1 MDVNTTGLKRMRP
14 SFMRQNTTP
23 PSKSD
28 IIAGFLVF
36 LIALPLCLG
45 IAGASGVPPVAGI
58 LTAIVGGLLTK
69 FLGGSRLTVK
79 GPAAGLI
86 VIVLGAVADLGGDDP
101 IAGYHRML
109 AVGVV
114 AGVIQIVLALVRFG
128 ALAEAMPT
136 SVVHGMLAAIG
147 VIIMSKQA
155 HVLLGVKPEG
165 KEPLHLIQELPHS
178 FAHLNPYVTIVG
190 VVALIIMFGMPFIKA
205 KWAKSIPSQLVVLA
219 VTVPLAI
226 ILGFSDKHDYV
237 FSGVTHA
244 LDPAKFLVK
253 LPTNILTAVTFPD
266 FSQIMSVTS
275 IKYIVMFTI
284 VGSIESLL
292 TVSAVDSLDPERKSS
307 DLNKDLL
314 AAGIGN
320 VVVSIVGGI
329 PMISEVVRSKSNID
343 NGAKTGWANFAHGAF
358 LLLAVALIPGVLMK
372 IPLAALAGMLIF
384 TGTRLAHVSEFKHAL
399 HVGRE
404 QLAVFLVTM
413 IVTLLS
419 DLLIGVAAG
428 LILDVVI
435 HCANGAPFGKIWK
448 TIVEEHHH
456 EDEVTLC
463 VHGAGVFTNY
473 IGLAKAIRDN
483 APKVTRVYVD
493 FSEACV
499 VDHTVLSKLDAL
511 KASLVDTEL
520 IVGGLDE
527 HKSSTHAPTS
537 SKWKRA

>member
-1 MDVNTTGLKRMRP
+1 
-14 SFMRQNTTP
+14 MRQNTTP

-28 IIAGFLVF
+28 ITAGFLVF

-69 FLGGSRLTVK
+69 FLGGSRLTIK

-86 VIVLGAVADLGGDDP
+86 VIVLGAVTDLGGNDLV
-101 IAGYHRML
+101 AGYHRML

-114 AGVIQIVLALVRFG
+114 AGVIQVVLALVRFG
-128 ALAEAMPT
+128 ALAEAMPA
-136 SVVHGMLAAIG
+136 SVVRGMLAAIG

-165 KEPLHLIQELPHS
+165 KEPVHLIQELPHS
-178 FAHLNPYVTIVG
+178 FAHLNPYVTLVG
-190 VVALIIMFGMPFIKA
+190 VVALVIMFGMPFIKA
-205 KWAKSIPSQLVVLA
+205 MWAKSIPSQLVVLA
-219 VTVPLAI
+219 VTVPLAML
-226 ILGFSDKHDYV
+226 LGFNDKHDYLLGGA
-237 FSGVTHA
+237 SYN

-253 LPTNILTAVTFPD
+253 LPLNILSAITFPD
-266 FSQIMSVTS
+266 FSQILSATS
-275 IKYIVMFTI
+275 IKYIIMFSI

-292 TVSAVDSLDPERKSS
+292 TVSAVDALDPERKSS

-314 AAGIGN
+314 ATGIGN
-320 VVVSIVGGI
+320 MIAAWIGGI
-329 PMISEVVRSKSNID
+329 PMISEVVRSRSNID
-343 NGAKTGWANFAHGAF
+343 NGAKTSWANFAHGAF

-384 TGTRLAHVSEFKHAL
+384 TGTRLAHVNELKHVL
-399 HVGRE
+399 NVGRE

-435 HCANGAPFGKIWK
+435 HCANGAPLGKMWK
-448 TIVEEHHH
+448 TIVEEHHG
-456 EDEVTLC
+456 EDEVKLC
-463 VHGAGVFTNY
+463 VHGPGVFTNY
-473 IGLAKAIRDN
+473 IGLAKAIREN
-483 APKVTRVYVD
+483 APKVTRIYVD

-499 VDHTVLSKLDAL
+499 VDHTVLAKLDAL
-511 KASLVDTEL
+511 KASLVETDL
-520 IVGGLDE
+520 VVGGLDA

>member
-1 MDVNTTGLKRMRP
+1 MPTTKVKSTNFQPDV
-14 SFMRQNTTP
+14 
-23 PSKSD
+23 
-28 IIAGFLVF
+28 IAGFLVF

-58 LTAIVGGLLTK
+58 LTAIVGGLVTK
-69 FLGGSRLTVK
+69 FLGGSRLTIK

-86 VIVLGAVADLGGDDP
+86 VIVLGAVTDLGGDDLVT
-101 IAGYHRML
+101 GYHRML

-114 AGVIQIVLALVRFG
+114 AGIIQVLFALARFG

-155 HVLLGVKPEG
+155 HVLVGVKPSG

-190 VVALIIMFGMPFIKA
+190 VVALVIMFGMPLVKA
-205 KWAKSIPSQLVVLA
+205 KWAKSIPSQVVVLA
-219 VTVPLAI
+219 VTVPLAMY
-226 ILGFSDKHDYV
+226 LGFSEKHAYA
-237 FSGVTHA
+237 FSGSSFT

-253 LPTNILTAVTFPD
+253 LPTNILTAITFPD
-266 FSQIMSVTS
+266 FSQILSATS
-275 IKYIVMFTI
+275 IKYILMFCI

-292 TVSAVDSLDPERKSS
+292 TVSAIDSLDPERKQSN
-307 DLNKDLL
+307 LNRDLL
-314 AAGIGN
+314 ATGVAN
-320 VVVSIVGGI
+320 AVSAVIGGI

-343 NGAKTGWANFAHGAF
+343 NGARTGWANFAHGAF
-358 LLLAVALIPGVLMK
+358 LLLAVALIPGILMK

-384 TGTRLAHVSEFKHAL
+384 TGTRLAHVNEFKRAL

-404 QLAVFLVTM
+404 QLAVFIVTM
-413 IVTLLS
+413 TVTLLT
-419 DLLIGVAAG
+419 DLLVGVAAG
-428 LILDVVI
+428 LVLDVTI
-435 HCANGAPFGKIWK
+435 HCANGAPFRSLFKS
-448 TIVEEHHH
+448 IVEEQHHD
-456 EDEVTLC
+456 DEVTLC

-473 IGLAKAIRDN
+473 IGLVKSVRESANRYKRI
-483 APKVTRVYVD
+483 TVD

-499 VDHTVLSKLDAL
+499 VDHTVLSKLEAL
-511 KASLVDTEL
+511 RTSLPDTEL
-520 IVGGLDE
+520 IVGGLED
-527 HKSSTHAPTS
+527 HRSSTHAATS

>member
-1 MDVNTTGLKRMRP
+1 MKHSQPNTLVN
-14 SFMRQNTTP
+14 
-23 PSKSD
+23 D
-28 IIAGFLVF
+28 ITAGFLVF

-69 FLGGSRLTVK
+69 FLGGSRLTIK

-86 VIVLGAVADLGGDDP
+86 VIVLGAVTDLGGNDLVS
-101 IAGYHRML
+101 GYHKML

-114 AGVIQIVLALVRFG
+114 AGVIQILLALARFG

-155 HVLLGVKPEG
+155 HVLLGVKPAG

-205 KWAKSIPSQLVVLA
+205 KWAKAIPSQLVVLA
-219 VTVPLAI
+219 VTVPLAMY
-226 ILGFSDKHDYV
+226 LGFADKHEYV
-237 FSGVTHA
+237 FSGSSFT

-253 LPTNILTAVTFPD
+253 LPTNILTAITFPD
-266 FSQIMSVTS
+266 FSDITSLTS
-275 IKYIVMFTI
+275 IKYILMFTI

-292 TVSAVDSLDPERKSS
+292 TVSAVDSLDPEKKPS

-314 AAGIGN
+314 AAGVANTIAA
-320 VVVSIVGGI
+320 VIGGI

-358 LLLAVALIPGVLMK
+358 LLLAVALIPGILMK

-384 TGTRLAHVSEFKHAL
+384 TGTRLAHVNEFKHTL
-399 HVGRE
+399 HMGRE
-404 QLAVFLVTM
+404 QLFIFVTTM
-413 IVTLLS
+413 VVTLLT

-428 LILDVVI
+428 LLLKLIIHVV
-435 HCANGAPFGKIWK
+435 NGAPFLHLWK
-448 TIVEEHHH
+448 TVV
-456 EDEVTLC
+456 DEYPAEGEIRLC
-463 VHGAGVFTNY
+463 VQRAGVFTNY
-473 IGLAKAIRDN
+473 IGLARIIRAN
-483 APKVTRVYVD
+483 AKVYPVVRVD
-493 FSEACV
+493 FSETCI
-499 VDHTVLSKLDAL
+499 VDHTVLSKLEAL
-511 KASLVDTEL
+511 KASLTETNL
-520 IVGGLDE
+520 VIEGLDD
-527 HKSSTHAPTS
+527 HKAASDAPAS
-537 SKWKRA
+537 AKWKRA

>member
-1 MDVNTTGLKRMRP
+1 MQRNK
-14 SFMRQNTTP
+14 SQ

-69 FLGGSRLTVK
+69 FLGGSRLTIK

-86 VIVLGAVADLGGDDP
+86 VIVLSAVTDLGGDDLV
-101 IAGYHRML
+101 AGYHRML

-114 AGVIQIVLALVRFG
+114 AGLIQVVLALARFG
-128 ALAEAMPT
+128 GLAEAMPT

-147 VIIMSKQA
+147 VIIMSKQT

-178 FAHLNPYVTIVG
+178 FTHLNPYVAIVG
-190 VVALIIMFGMPFIKA
+190 AVALIIMFGMPMIKA

-219 VTVPLAI
+219 VTVPLAM
-226 ILGFSDKHDYV
+226 ILGFGDKHAYV
-237 FSGVTHA
+237 FSNAEFV
-244 LDPAKFLVK
+244 LDPAKYLVK
-253 LPTNILTAVTFPD
+253 LPTNILTAITFPD
-266 FSQIMSVTS
+266 FSQILSQVS
-275 IKYIVMFTI
+275 IKYIIMFSI

-314 AAGIGN
+314 ATGFANTIAA
-320 VVVSIVGGI
+320 VIGGI

-343 NGAKTGWANFAHGAF
+343 NGAKSAWANFAHGGF
-358 LLLAVALIPGVLMK
+358 LLLAVALIPGMLMK
-372 IPLAALAGMLIF
+372 IPMAALAGMLIF
-384 TGTRLAHVSEFKHAL
+384 TGTRLAHVNEFKHAL

-404 QLAVFLVTM
+404 QLAVFVVTI
-413 IVTLLS
+413 IVTLLT
-419 DLLIGVAAG
+419 DLLVGVAAG

-435 HCANGAPFGKIWK
+435 HCANGAPFRQLWK
-448 TIVEEHHH
+448 AIVEEHHH

-473 IGLAKAIRDN
+473 IGLAKAIREN
-483 APKVTRVYVD
+483 APKYKRVYVD

-499 VDHTVLSKLDAL
+499 VDHTVLSKLDLL
-511 KASLVDTEL
+511 KVSLSDTEL
-520 IVGGLDE
+520 VIGGLDD
-527 HKSSTHAPTS
+527 HKASTHAPTS

>member
-1 MDVNTTGLKRMRP
+1 MQQG
-14 SFMRQNTTP
+14 S
-23 PSKSD
+23 SKTLIND
-28 IIAGFLVF
+28 ITAGFLVF

-69 FLGGSRLTVK
+69 FLGGSRLTIK

-86 VIVLGAVADLGGDDP
+86 VIVLGAVTDLGGDDP
-101 IAGYHRML
+101 VAGYHRML

-114 AGVIQIVLALVRFG
+114 AGVIQIVLALARFG

-155 HVLLGVKPEG
+155 HVLLGVKPAG

-190 VVALIIMFGMPFIKA
+190 VVALMIMFGMPFIKA

-219 VTVPLAI
+219 VTVPLAMY
-226 ILGFSDKHDYV
+226 LGFANKHDYV
-237 FSGVTHA
+237 FSGASFV

-253 LPTNILTAVTFPD
+253 LPTNILTAITFPD
-266 FSQIMSVTS
+266 FSQIMSANS
-275 IKYIVMFTI
+275 IKYILMFTI

-292 TVSAVDSLDPERKSS
+292 TVSAVDSLDPERKPS

-314 AAGIGN
+314 AAGVANTVAAVI
-320 VVVSIVGGI
+320 GGI

-343 NGAKTGWANFAHGAF
+343 NGAKTGWSNFAHGAF
-358 LLLAVALIPGVLMK
+358 LLLAVALIPGILMK

-384 TGTRLAHVSEFKHAL
+384 TGTRLAHVNEFKHAL

-404 QLAVFLVTM
+404 QLAVFVVTM
-413 IVTLLS
+413 IVTLLT

-428 LILDVVI
+428 LVLDVII

-463 VHGAGVFTNY
+463 VHGAGIFTNY
-473 IGLAKAIRDN
+473 IGLAKAIRAN
-483 APKVTRVYVD
+483 APKYTRVYVD

-499 VDHTVLSKLDAL
+499 VDHTVLAKLDAL
-511 KASLVDTEL
+511 KASLADTEL
-520 IVGGLDE
+520 VVGGLDE

>member
-1 MDVNTTGLKRMRP
+1 MQEKTSISQPDV
-14 SFMRQNTTP
+14 
-23 PSKSD
+23 
-28 IIAGFLVF
+28 IAGFLVF

-69 FLGGSRLTVK
+69 FLGGSRLTIK

-86 VIVLGAVADLGGDDP
+86 VIVLGAVTDLGGDDP

-114 AGVIQIVLALVRFG
+114 AGAIQIVLAVARFG

-147 VIIMSKQA
+147 AIIMSKQA

-190 VVALIIMFGMPFIKA
+190 VVALVIMFGMPFIKA

-219 VTVPLAI
+219 VTVPLAMY
-226 ILGFSDKHDYV
+226 LGFSEKHAYV
-237 FSGVTHA
+237 FSGSSFT

-253 LPTNILTAVTFPD
+253 LPTNILTAITFPD
-266 FSQIMSVTS
+266 FSQILSATS
-275 IKYIVMFTI
+275 IKYILMFTI

-292 TVSAVDSLDPERKSS
+292 TVSAVDSLDPERTSS

-314 AAGIGN
+314 ATGIAN
-320 VVVSIVGGI
+320 TVASVIGGI

-358 LLLAVALIPGVLMK
+358 LLLAVALIPGILMK

-384 TGTRLAHVSEFKHAL
+384 TGTRLAHVNEFKHAL

-404 QLAVFLVTM
+404 QLAVFVVTM
-413 IVTLLS
+413 IVTLLT

-428 LILDVVI
+428 LVLDVTI
-435 HCANGAPFGKIWK
+435 HCANGAPFGKLWK
-448 TIVEEHHH
+448 SIVEEHHH

-473 IGLAKAIRDN
+473 IGLAKAIRDS
-483 APKVTRVYVD
+483 APNYTRVYVD

-511 KASLVDTEL
+511 KASLTDTEL
-520 IVGGLDE
+520 VIGGLDE
-527 HKSSTHAPTS
+527 HKASTHAATS

>member
-1 MDVNTTGLKRMRP
+1 MKHSQPNTLVN
-14 SFMRQNTTP
+14 
-23 PSKSD
+23 D
-28 IIAGFLVF
+28 ITAGFLVF

-69 FLGGSRLTVK
+69 FLGGSRLTIK
-79 GPAAGLI
+79 GPAAGMIAI
-86 VIVLGAVADLGGDDP
+86 VVAAVGELGGDDP

-109 AVGVV
+109 AVGVI
-114 AGVIQIVLALVRFG
+114 AGVIQIVLALARFG

-190 VVALIIMFGMPFIKA
+190 VVALVIMFGMPLIKA
-205 KWAKSIPSQLVVLA
+205 KWAKSVPSQLVVLA
-219 VTVPLAI
+219 ATVPLAML
-226 ILGFSDKHDYV
+226 LGFGDKHDYV
-237 FSGVTHA
+237 FSGATHV

-253 LPTNILTAVTFPD
+253 LPSNILTAITFPD
-266 FSQIMSVTS
+266 FSQIMSPNS
-275 IKYIVMFTI
+275 LKYILMFTI

-314 AAGIGN
+314 AAGVANTIAA
-320 VVVSIVGGI
+320 VIGGI

-358 LLLAVALIPGVLMK
+358 LLLAVALIPGILMK

-384 TGTRLAHVSEFKHAL
+384 TGTRLAHVNEFKHAL

-404 QLAVFLVTM
+404 QLAVFVVTM
-413 IVTLLS
+413 IVTLLT

-428 LILDVVI
+428 LVLDVTI
-435 HCANGAPFGKIWK
+435 HCANGAPFGKLWK
-448 TIVEEHHH
+448 SIVEEHHH

-473 IGLAKAIRDN
+473 IGLAKAIRQC
-483 APKVTRVYVD
+483 APNYSRVYVD

-511 KASLVDTEL
+511 KASLPDTEL
-520 IVGGLDE
+520 VIGGLDG
-527 HKSSTHAPTS
+527 HKSSTHAATS